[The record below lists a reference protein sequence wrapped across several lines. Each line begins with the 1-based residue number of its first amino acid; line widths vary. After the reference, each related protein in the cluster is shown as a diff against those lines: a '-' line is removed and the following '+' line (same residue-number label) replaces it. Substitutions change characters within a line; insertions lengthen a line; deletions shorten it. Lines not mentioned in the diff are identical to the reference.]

1 MNIIPFIDRKEKIML
16 VKQKKNTKKIDILMI
31 DNYDSFTFNLVQ
43 FLGILGENIKVRRND
58 KIDLDEIED
67 MAPSKIVISPG
78 PGRPDDAG
86 ISKDLIKRFYKQ
98 IPILGVCL
106 GHQSIGE
113 VFGAEVINSGTV
125 VHGKVSEVHH
135 DGKTIYKGV
144 DSPFTAARYHSLIL
158 KKDTIPPFLKVTAHT
173 TDDIV
178 MGIRHIDYPLEG
190 IQFHPESFLTDNGM
204 RILEN
209 FIDL

>member
-1 MNIIPFIDRKEKIML
+1 MALTNESSS
-16 VKQKKNTKKIDILMI
+16 TKKIDILMI

-58 KIDLDEIED
+58 RINLEEIED
-67 MAPSKIVISPG
+67 MGPAKIVISPG

-86 ISKDLIKRFYKQ
+86 ISKELIKRFYKE

-113 VFGAEVINSGTV
+113 AFGAEVINSGIV
-125 VHGKVSEVHH
+125 VHGKTSVIHH

-144 DSPFTAARYHSLIL
+144 ENPFTAARYHSLIL
-158 KKDTIPPFLKVTAHT
+158 KKDTIPSFLEITAHT
-173 TDDIV
+173 EDGIV
-178 MGIRHIDYPLEG
+178 MGVRHIDYPLEG
-190 IQFHPESFLTDNGM
+190 IQFHPESFLTACGM
-204 RILEN
+204 KILEN
-209 FIDL
+209 FINL